1 MTTSVD
7 PEVHETRGPVPLSSL
22 VEQWVAAGVVSAE
35 QARRMTSYDDVLV
48 TLDGPP
54 PDAHRRRP
62 STVAMEALGYI
73 GGVVVLVSSILIMNL
88 YWSDLSDGV
97 RATVVALASAALL
110 GAGFATSVQRGDVGV
125 RLRSVLW
132 LAATGAFAGFLA
144 LLTADIL
151 DLDEADAA
159 ALASA
164 GTAAGAAALWWLH
177 RHLPQQMATMVALMV
192 TAGSLVNDVAPSHD
206 SLPGLGAWTVAATWL
221 LLGWGGLLRPRLV
234 VLPLGAAAMVVS
246 ASMTLP
252 TNAGFVLAI
261 GTVAFVVALAVLQS
275 DLLLLAVGAMGTLMV
290 LPAAATE
297 WFPDS
302 DAVPFVLLAMG
313 LLLVLAAVWTARRHR
328 DRPREP
334 GRDWGRLP
342 RTTALVAAGVVLV
355 VAMVIVAV
363 VTAG

>member
-1 MTTSVD
+1 
-7 PEVHETRGPVPLSSL
+7 
-22 VEQWVAAGVVSAE
+22 
-35 QARRMTSYDDVLV
+35 
-48 TLDGPP
+48 
-54 PDAHRRRP
+54 
-62 STVAMEALGYI
+62 
-73 GGVVVLVSSILIMNL
+73 
-88 YWSDLSDGV
+88 
-97 RATVVALASAALL
+97 
-110 GAGFATSVQRGDVGV
+110 V

-164 GTAAGAAALWWLH
+164 GTAAGASVLWWLH

-192 TAGSLVNDVAPSHD
+192 TAGSLVNDVAPGHD

-297 WFPDS
+297 WSRTATPCRSSCSPWGCCWSSPRSGRRGAIATGLVSPDVTG
-302 DAVPFVLLAMG
+302 AGCRGRLLSWP
-313 LLLVLAAVWTARRHR
+313 LASCSSWRWSSSRSSQPGDRVQRSGRPDRWAVWEEEDSVRLEVGIGTA
-328 DRPREP
+328 
-334 GRDWGRLP
+334 
-342 RTTALVAAGVVLV
+342 
-355 VAMVIVAV
+355 
-363 VTAG
+363 

>member
-7 PEVHETRGPVPLSSL
+7 PEVPETRAPVPLTSL
-22 VEQWVAAGVVSAE
+22 VEEWVAAGVVSPE
-35 QARRMTSYDDVLV
+35 QARRMTSYGDVMV
-48 TLDGPP
+48 TLDGSR
-54 PDAHRRRP
+54 PDPHRRRA

-110 GAGFATSVQRGDVGV
+110 GAGFATSARPGDVGV

-132 LAATGAFAGFLA
+132 LAATGAFAGFLV
-144 LLTADIL
+144 LLTADVL
-151 DLDEADAA
+151 DLEDADAA
-159 ALASA
+159 VLASA
-164 GTAAGAAALWWLH
+164 GTAAGASALWWLH

-192 TAGSLVNDVAPSHD
+192 TAGTLANDVAPGHD
-206 SLPGLGAWTVAATWL
+206 SLPGLGAWAVAVTWL
-221 LLGWGGLLRPRLV
+221 LLGWGGLLRPRLA

-252 TNAGFVLAI
+252 TDAGFVLAI
-261 GTVAFVVALAVLQS
+261 GTVAFIVALAVLLS
-275 DLLLLAVGAMGTLMV
+275 DLLLLAVGAFGTLMV

-313 LLLVLAAVWTARRHR
+313 LLLVLTAVWTARRHR

-342 RTTALVAAGVVLV
+342 GRTALLASIVVLV
-355 VAMVIVAV
+355 VAAAVVAV
-363 VTAG
+363 VALG

>member
-7 PEVHETRGPVPLSSL
+7 PEVHETRAPVPLSSL
-22 VEQWVAAGVVSAE
+22 VEQWVAAGVISAE

-54 PDAHRRRP
+54 PDAHRRKP

-151 DLDEADAA
+151 DLDEADAPRRCGG
-159 ALASA
+159 S
-164 GTAAGAAALWWLH
+164 TA
-177 RHLPQQMATMVALMV
+177 TC
-192 TAGSLVNDVAPSHD
+192 PSRWPPW
-206 SLPGLGAWTVAATWL
+206 S
-221 LLGWGGLLRPRLV
+221 R
-234 VLPLGAAAMVVS
+234 
-246 ASMTLP
+246 
-252 TNAGFVLAI
+252 
-261 GTVAFVVALAVLQS
+261 
-275 DLLLLAVGAMGTLMV
+275 
-290 LPAAATE
+290 
-297 WFPDS
+297 
-302 DAVPFVLLAMG
+302 
-313 LLLVLAAVWTARRHR
+313 
-328 DRPREP
+328 
-334 GRDWGRLP
+334 
-342 RTTALVAAGVVLV
+342 
-355 VAMVIVAV
+355 
-363 VTAG
+363 